1 MPRTNPQTTEKIPTL
16 AEMRRDLAEKITA
29 HTPSHGENST
39 AVQGLSLFRNT
50 TCTPCYLASVEPSVS
65 VFVQGRKRINI
76 GGVEYLCDESS
87 FLVASIDAPVQSQ
100 IIEASEAAPE
110 LAMRLRLD
118 MQMVREMVSREDLPE
133 PIGRTE
139 RRGLAVGHTTVG
151 LVSAAAR
158 LLDLLDT
165 PQDIPFLGHLI
176 EREIIYRIFQTP
188 QGERLRAIATSGNL
202 SQRAA
207 KAIAWLSANY
217 AKPLRMEELAEIARM
232 GVSTLHHQFRA
243 LTAMSLLQYQKH
255 LRLRVARERMLRDGI
270 DATSAAYEVGY
281 ESVSQFNREYSRFFG
296 QPPMRDIK
304 ALRESRVIAI
314 DAA

>member
-1 MPRTNPQTTEKIPTL
+1 VPKTDPKAKVSKPSL

-29 HTPSHGENST
+29 HTPSRGENVT
-39 AVQGLSLFRNT
+39 AVQGLSLFRQT
-50 TCTPCYLASVEPSVS
+50 ACTPCYMASVEPSVS

-100 IIEASEAAPE
+100 IIEASEAVPQ
-110 LAMRLRLD
+110 LAMRLKLD
-118 MQMVREMVSREDLPE
+118 MQMVREVVSREDLPE
-133 PIGRTE
+133 PAGPTE
-139 RRGLAVGHTTVG
+139 RRGLAVGHTTAG

-158 LLDLLDT
+158 LIDLLDT

-176 EREIIYRIFQTP
+176 EREIIYRIFQTQ

-207 KAIAWLSANY
+207 KAIAWLSTNY

-243 LTAMSLLQYQKH
+243 LTAMSPLQYQKH
-255 LRLRVARERMLRDGI
+255 LRLRVARERMLKDGI

-296 QPPMRDIK
+296 QPPMRDIR
-304 ALRESRVIAI
+304 ALRESKVVAI